1 MERVGV
7 SEGKL
12 EEQGGINWEEWGGG
26 GVLGKGV
33 WLSHKHFI

>member
-26 GVLGKGV
+26 VLGKGV